1 VLPDAIA
8 PSLACTP
15 EFARRASWSH
25 AIEVQR
31 LLYIGSYKEFLSF
44 VYREL
49 FEVSITV
56 NLVGIKVFSL
66 QKFLLRYSSWLLIGI
81 SDKNT
86 CWNRSQ
92 NN

>member
-66 QKFLLRYSSWLLIGI
+66 QKFLFRYSS
-81 SDKNT
+81 
-86 CWNRSQ
+86 
-92 NN
+92 